1 MNPVTGNGT
10 PPPTSAE
17 EETPMQRD
25 RARTIFER
33 SAPGRRAATLPEAGV
48 PEPPLEK
55 LIPKRC
61 CASAP
66 PSLPEVAEP
75 EIVRHHAHLPPQLRP
90 GPRLLPARLL
100 HDGTTRG

>member
-10 PPPTSAE
+10 PPPTSAK

-48 PEPPLEK
+48 PEPPL
-55 LIPKRC
+55 
-61 CASAP
+61 
-66 PSLPEVAEP
+66 
-75 EIVRHHAHLPPQLRP
+75 
-90 GPRLLPARLL
+90 
-100 HDGTTRG
+100 